1 MSEPEN
7 SLCPAQRL
15 LGKSLQRRGQT
26 QRYAFSSAPASRPAA
41 VSAASSPA
49 RPPPPWL
56 RPSEGASFLPAAQL
70 PLVVRSTKKNF
81 VHDMYMYV
89 YPPSTASSGGPQP
102 PSQTS
107 ACAAAAGQALGDG
120 RRGVGCDSGPAYQAL
135 HRGVRVHTRERLPH
149 GLCAGRSLP
158 PRATCCGAHTRASG
172 ASRFVCDADH
182 EHKTSRSAAKDT
194 LARGIAH
201 VGGRPQEG
209 THEDGQGQGGG

>member
-56 RPSEGASFLPAAQL
+56 RPSEGASFACRRK
-70 PLVVRSTKKNF
+70 PLVVRSTKKELWTCRPAGSGSATSFPNF
-81 VHDMYMYV
+81 CF
-89 YPPSTASSGGPQP
+89 
-102 PSQTS
+102 
-107 ACAAAAGQALGDG
+107 ACRRRWQKALGDG

-135 HRGVRVHTRERLPH
+135 HRCVRVHTRDRLPH

>member
-7 SLCPAQRL
+7 SLCPAQRRQ
-15 LGKSLQRRGQT
+15 GKSLQRRGQT

-41 VSAASSPA
+41 VSASSSPA

-56 RPSEGASFLPAAQL
+56 RPSSVAVGGNSNLQPTYTYNMRLAAAC
-70 PLVVRSTKKNF
+70 
-81 VHDMYMYV
+81 
-89 YPPSTASSGGPQP
+89 PSTWVEVCSATS
-102 PSQTS
+102 SQTCS
-107 ACAAAAGQALGDG
+107 ACPRRGCRWHGLGDG
-120 RRGVGCDSGPAYQAL
+120 RRGVGYDSGPAHQAL
-135 HRGVRVHTRERLPH
+135 HRRVRVHTRDGLPH
-149 GLCAGRSLP
+149 GLCTGRSLP
-158 PRATCCGAHTRASG
+158 PRATCCGAHTCVSG

-194 LARGIAH
+194 LARGVAH